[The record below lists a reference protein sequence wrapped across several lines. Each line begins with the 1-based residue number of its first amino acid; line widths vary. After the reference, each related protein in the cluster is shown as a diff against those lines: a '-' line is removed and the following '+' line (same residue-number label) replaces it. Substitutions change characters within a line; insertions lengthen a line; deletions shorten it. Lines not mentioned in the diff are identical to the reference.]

1 MKTDI
6 QLKDDVLAELK
17 WAPDVRETD
26 VGVIVKDGV
35 VTLTGHLPSFG
46 EKLAAERAVARVH
59 GVKALAVEITVN
71 LPSSSKRTDADI
83 AAAAQRVLAWS
94 SLIPKDAVHVK
105 VEQGRVTLSGE
116 VEWEYQRSLAFSAVH
131 NLLGVV
137 SVANDVMVKPRVTM
151 ASVEQSIRDALAR
164 QAEREAKGIDIHVD
178 GTQVTLRGKV
188 HSWAERQAAIGAAWS
203 APGVA
208 SVVNALTIA

>member
-17 WAPDVRETD
+17 WAPDVSETD

-46 EKLAAERAVARVH
+46 EKLAAERAVARVR

-137 SVANDVMVKPRVTM
+137 SVANNVMVKPRVTM
-151 ASVEQSIRDALAR
+151 VSVEQSIRDALAR
-164 QAEREAKGIDIHVD
+164 QAEREAKGIDISVN

-208 SVVNALTIA
+208 NVVNALTIG